1 MVGDSTLPLSDSS
14 VGHGSKGASLN
25 IHTEL
30 VTYHHAATTYTGMFA
45 WDDSCAQKRPGVLVV
60 HGGAGLDDHAK
71 GRAVR
76 VAEMGYLAFA
86 CDMYGEGTAGDRGRV
101 MSKIME
107 LRTDPDRLCAVASA
121 GLGLLRSHSLADDRI
136 AALGYCF
143 GGMTVLEL
151 ARSGADL
158 RAAISVHGT
167 LSTPVPAF
175 PGKIQ
180 SKLLICHG
188 ALDPHVPL
196 TQVTTFIE
204 EMSAAKADWQLIAY
218 SGAQHGFT
226 HENATNAPGVAYNA
240 QADARS
246 QLHIRIFLQEIF
258 IQ

>member
-1 MVGDSTLPLSDSS
+1 M
-14 VGHGSKGASLN
+14 N
-25 IHTEL
+25 IHTE
-30 VTYHHAATTYTGMFA
+30 VVKYHHDSTNYTGMFA
-45 WDDSCAQKRPGVLVV
+45 WDDSSAQKRPGVLVV

-71 GRAVR
+71 GRALG

-86 CDMYGEGTAGDRGRV
+86 CDMYGEGTAGNRGRV

-107 LRTDPDRLCAVASA
+107 LRTDPARLCAVASA
-121 GLGLLRSHSLADDRI
+121 GTGVLRSHPLLDDRI

-158 RAAISVHGT
+158 CGAISVHGT
-167 LSTPVPAF
+167 LSTPVPASS
-175 PGKIQ
+175 GRIR

-204 EMSAAKADWQLIAY
+204 EMNAANADWQLIVY

-226 HENATNAPGVAYNA
+226 HENAASTPGVAYNA
-240 QADARS
+240 QADGRS
-246 QLHIRIFLQEIF
+246 QWHIRRFLPEIF
-258 IQ
+258 VQ

>member
-1 MVGDSTLPLSDSS
+1 
-14 VGHGSKGASLN
+14 LN

-30 VTYHHAATTYTGMFA
+30 VKYHHANTNYTGMFT
-45 WDDSCAQKRPGVLVV
+45 WDDSSAQRRPGVLVV

-71 GRAVR
+71 GRARR

-86 CDMYGEGTAGDRGRV
+86 CDMYGEGIAGDRGRV

-107 LRTDPDRLCAVASA
+107 LRAEPTRLCAVASA
-121 GLGLLRSHSLADDRI
+121 GTGVLGSHPLLDSRI

-158 RAAISVHGT
+158 RGAISVHGT
-167 LSTPVPAF
+167 LSTPAPAS

-180 SKLLICHG
+180 CKLLICHG

-204 EMSAAKADWQLIAY
+204 EMNAANADWQLIAY

-226 HENATNAPGVAYNA
+226 HENATSTPGVAYNA

-246 QLHIRIFLQEIF
+246 QQHIRRFLQEIF
-258 IQ
+258 VQ